1 MHTTLP
7 TTKAYYMNP
16 RKSIIRMILVA
27 LGVIAIICIL
37 LSLSGCS
44 GAADNAGGK
53 PAASEDDNSLIG
65 AGSTFVY
72 PLFSKMFDAYNKST
86 GLKINYQSIGS
97 GGGIQQITS
106 RTVDFGGS
114 DAPLNDAQ
122 TQKIGVPMLHIPMAS
137 GSFTWAIIYKE
148 QNYNKRSKAKATN
161 LAKLLWWNIHDGQQ
175 YCKPILYAP
184 LAPAAVA
191 VGEKI
196 LKSATY
202 NNASLLP

>member
-1 MHTTLP
+1 VKRL
-7 TTKAYYMNP
+7 
-16 RKSIIRMILVA
+16 LVA
-27 LGVIAIICIL
+27 VGLFVFA
-37 LSLSGCS
+37 LSTAHAQKLT
-44 GAADNAGGK
+44 
-53 PAASEDDNSLIG
+53 G
-65 AGSTFVY
+65 AGATFPY
-72 PLFSKMFDAYNKST
+72 PIYSKWFSEYAAAHP
-86 GLKINYQSIGS
+86 GVEINYQSIGP

-148 QNYNKRSKAKATN
+148 QNYNNPSKAKATN